1 MDTGL
6 SNMAEP
12 ADQGPSRRGWMLL
25 AAGMAT
31 MLVLGA
37 CGKKNNND
45 DDDEDPPP
53 VVVP

>member
-6 SNMAEP
+6 SNIARP
-12 ADQGPSRRGWMLL
+12 ADQEPSRRAWMLL
-25 AAGMAT
+25 AAGMGA
-31 MLVLGA
+31 MLVLSA

-53 VVVP
+53 PVT